1 MKQPEEELQEII
13 AEKLKKE
20 KRKTK
25 VRHALDKGLDK
36 LISRKLLVWLAAT
49 AIFAFTKSMS
59 SGDWVV
65 ISAIYIGGQT
75 VVDAIV
81 AMKGSSKASKGVE
94 AAMKKV
100 LKPKKEDDKGKK
112 STADT
117 TGDTVTK

>member
-1 MKQPEEELQEII
+1 M
-13 AEKLKKE
+13 AKK
-20 KRKTK
+20 RF
-25 VRHALDKGLDK
+25 VHALDKGLNK

-49 AIFAFTKSMS
+49 AIFAFTKHMT

-81 AMKGSSKASKGVE
+81 AMKGTSKGSKGVE

-100 LKPKKEDDKGKK
+100 LKPKKKDEAGKK
-112 STADT
+112 ATADR